1 VAKAALLRGSSF
13 SFARLR
19 PVFYSTALSSA
30 IGYALTPAEAKTIP
44 LTEEPATWP
53 NLGVIVDRLVG
64 RYSELLDIRIPA
76 FARMR
81 FSLNLSDA
89 KGFGKNLRH

>member
-1 VAKAALLRGSSF
+1 MAGRERSQ
-13 SFARLR
+13 
-19 PVFYSTALSSA
+19 
-30 IGYALTPAEAKTIP
+30 IP
-44 LTEEPATWP
+44 LYLTAQQMLSRAGLASRAR

-89 KGFGKNLRH
+89 KSFGKNLRH